1 MYLWDH
7 LGRNGYSPKRLLCPS
22 LRLRAINWNWNF
34 PRKGEGKAEAWCS
47 QGRSLSPGKRFH
59 CSDCQTNLSF
69 VRQGSGIQ
77 AVTGRW
83 WAGLCPDQDC
93 LVLYPRLLFKPKL
106 HVGTSK
112 MDLTSL
118 FVPLSNVAILNKVL
132 LPPLLWFLWLLVSLI
147 DPLRISSSLGLPT
160 PGSDFNNIND
170 IGWSFRLCSG
180 SGNSLVHQSYLFG
193 FTLLE

>member
-1 MYLWDH
+1 MDTVQRDSCVL
-7 LGRNGYSPKRLLCPS
+7 PS
-22 LRLRAINWNWNF
+22 DYEQLIET
-34 PRKGEGKAEAWCS
+34 GI
-47 QGRSLSPGKRFH
+47 SPGRGKERQKLVSRKEISLFWH
-59 CSDCQTNLSF
+59 CQTNLSF

-83 WAGLCPDQDC
+83 WAGLRPDQDC
-93 LVLYPRLLFKPKL
+93 LVLYPRLLFKLKL